1 MNATEAVPQGTG
13 QSDEGQ
19 RRNPRGVI
27 WCDSRE
33 GDTENSHRFSFIK
46 VQTGN

>member
-27 WCDSRE
+27 AVRGIQRIAIASA
-33 GDTENSHRFSFIK
+33 S
-46 VQTGN
+46 